1 MAEEMVELG
10 FEGLDRFANKYWDRT
25 YDRLPEVPR
34 PGRKKRQQ
42 QRQQQYQNG
51 QRQQY
56 LPQDSSR
63 HPDKGYRPSH
73 CPSED
78 VIDYESDPEMYG
90 PDRRRDSYGR
100 EEGYYETG
108 RNDYRAP
115 GPGFKVP
122 NARDEYNGS
131 RGVQVAAYAPQ
142 VQPVYEQRRPAP
154 HRRRS
159 SWSPPRSEQHSRRD
173 SRHQRSDSR
182 SRSRSSDAKHRL
194 IATVG
199 GALVG
204 GLAGNQA
211 TKGGKYDTVATI
223 AGAIIGGV
231 GAREVSGQWDERKKR
246 KEHGEMGR
254 ESGHGNERYNRD
266 DRHGDDRYDGSGKY
280 RRDDRR
286 RP

>member
-131 RGVQVAAYAPQ
+131 RGVQVA
-142 VQPVYEQRRPAP
+142 
-154 HRRRS
+154 S
-159 SWSPPRSEQHSRRD
+159 
-173 SRHQRSDSR
+173 
-182 SRSRSSDAKHRL
+182 
-194 IATVG
+194 
-199 GALVG
+199 
-204 GLAGNQA
+204 NQSTSNA
-211 TKGGKYDTVATI
+211 
-223 AGAIIGGV
+223 
-231 GAREVSGQWDERKKR
+231 
-246 KEHGEMGR
+246 
-254 ESGHGNERYNRD
+254 
-266 DRHGDDRYDGSGKY
+266 DRHLTEDGHHGPRHDLNSTVVVIHVTSVQILDHVHV
-280 RRDDRR
+280 RATRNIA
-286 RP
+286 